1 MTLLLQLLI
10 AKTKIR
16 KDNLF
21 SKLNIQLIEIYCD
34 DFICTND
41 NIRYPSF
48 DEKLDEKKLTSFAKA
63 ANDAS
68 HIINYVLL

>member
-1 MTLLLQLLI
+1 MLLLQLLI
-10 AKTKIR
+10 AKTKMGY
-16 KDNLF
+16 LF
-21 SKLNIQLIEIYCD
+21 SKLNIQHKIYCD
-34 DFICTND
+34 DFICDKVND
-41 NIRYPSF
+41 IIRYPSF